1 MAQLYTING
10 LYPDRNF
17 AFTLTAAGLG
27 IAPRE
32 HLHAIGDVHG
42 LSRELAAK
50 SALNHTHI
58 ALPAI
63 NAGEFRLTGNVTLAS
78 GNGVSVSRTDN
89 TISVGGSPV
98 PTGTVAGFR
107 NANPARRHAML
118 LFFAGDKRSASGD
131 AEYFIFTEDGN
142 AASS

>member
-27 IAPRE
+27 IAPKE
-32 HLHAIGDVHG
+32 HFHAIGDVHG

-50 SALNHTHI
+50 SALNHTHA

-63 NAGEFRLTGNVTLAS
+63 SAGEFRLTGNVTLAS
-78 GNGVSVSRTDN
+78 GNGVSVSATGNALAIGATPGRA
-89 TISVGGSPV
+89 GS
-98 PTGTVAGFR
+98 VAGFR

-131 AEYFIFTEDGN
+131 AEFFIFTEDGN

>member
-1 MAQLYTING
+1 MSFLYTING

-27 IAPRE
+27 IAPKE

-42 LSRELAAK
+42 LSKELAEK

-63 NAGEFRLTGNVTLAS
+63 NAGEFWLTGSITLAA
-78 GNGVSVSRTDN
+78 GTGASVLRTYN
-89 TISVGGSPV
+89 KISIGMTPVQTGAVG
-98 PTGTVAGFR
+98 GFR
-107 NANPARRHAML
+107 NANPARRHSML
-118 LFFAGDKRSASGD
+118 LFFAGSKQLAEGD

-142 AASS
+142 VASS

>member
-32 HLHAIGDVHG
+32 HLHAIGDIHG

-50 SALNHTHI
+50 SALNHTH
-58 ALPAI
+58 AVLPAI
-63 NAGEFRLTGNVTLAS
+63 SAGEFRLTGNVTLAS
-78 GNGVSVSRTDN
+78 GNGVSVALTGDTLAIGATPGRA
-89 TISVGGSPV
+89 GS
-98 PTGTVAGFR
+98 VAGFR
-107 NANPARRHAML
+107 NANSARRHAML

-131 AEYFIFTEDGN
+131 AEYFILTEDGN

>member
-27 IAPRE
+27 FAPTA
-32 HLHAIGDVHG
+32 HLHVIGDV
-42 LSRELAAK
+42 RELAGILAGK
-50 SALNHTHI
+50 SDLGHTHA

-63 NAGEFRLTGNVTLAS
+63 IAGTTRLTGNVTLAAA
-78 GNGVSVSRTDN
+78 NGVTVAVTDH
-89 TISVGGSPV
+89 TLAIGTTPER
-98 PTGTVAGFR
+98 TGTVAGFR

-118 LFFAGDKRSASGD
+118 LFFAGNKQSATGD
-131 AEYFIFTEDGN
+131 AEYYIFTEDGN

>member
-32 HLHAIGDVHG
+32 HLHAIGDIHG

-50 SALNHTHI
+50 SALNHTHA

-78 GNGVSVSRTDN
+78 GNGISVSATGNALAIGAAPGRA
-89 TISVGGSPV
+89 GS
-98 PTGTVAGFR
+98 VAGFR

-131 AEYFIFTEDGN
+131 AEFFIFTEDGN

>member
-50 SALNHTHI
+50 SALNHTHA

-63 NAGEFRLTGNVTLAS
+63 NTGEFRLTGNVTLAS
-78 GNGVSVSRTDN
+78 GNGVSVSATGNALAVWATPGRA
-89 TISVGGSPV
+89 GS
-98 PTGTVAGFR
+98 VAGFR

-118 LFFAGDKRSASGD
+118 LFFAGDKRSAEGD
-131 AEYFIFTEDGN
+131 AEFFIFTEDGN

>member
-1 MAQLYTING
+1 MSFLYTING
-10 LYPDRNF
+10 LYPDRSF

-27 IAPRE
+27 IAPKE
-32 HLHAIGDVHG
+32 HLHAIGNVRG
-42 LSRELAAK
+42 LAGTLAAK
-50 SALNHTHI
+50 SGVGHTHV

-89 TISVGGSPV
+89 TISVGASPV

-107 NANPARRHAML
+107 NANPARRHSLL
-118 LFFAGDKRSASGD
+118 LFFAGDKRFATGD
-131 AEYFIFTEDGN
+131 AEYFIFKED
-142 AASS
+142 